1 MIIISISIIFRH
13 LQCLDNSRRLQ
24 QRNDP
29 SSREKKG
36 GFFFQHSV
44 LVGDFLHLWRQLET
58 QVELDPSIVGH
69 WLVDSSD
76 IHIMHICFE
85 INGIPSDRD
94 MVFSLEHQILRMT
107 TPLFKTQIEPEDHL
121 KLFKASP
128 ISVSFTVSQF
138 HRKFQDFNQHFQSF
152 FFRFWLFS
160 SRFWSPY
167 LSTSKRRPFRE
178 CRRMPKKV
186 TSKPSHWRRLTGF
199 PKNKVDIKMMAG
211 VLALAITLVPT
222 GERCLMVI

>member
-1 MIIISISIIFRH
+1 MTRARKK
-13 LQCLDNSRRLQ
+13 RRLLFSALSVG
-24 QRNDP
+24 RRFSSPVETTGDP
-29 SSREKKG
+29 G
-36 GFFFQHSV
+36 GTRPINCRS
-44 LVGDFLHLWRQLET
+44 LTR
-58 QVELDPSIVGH
+58 
-69 WLVDSSD
+69 WL
-76 IHIMHICFE
+76 ITYTEIMHICFE
-85 INGIPSDRD
+85 INGIPSDRGI
-94 MVFSLEHQILRMT
+94 VFSEHQILRMT
-107 TPLFKTQIEPEDHL
+107 TPLFKTRIEPEDHL
-121 KLFKASP
+121 KLFKVSP

-138 HRKFQDFNQHFQSF
+138 HRKFQDFNQYFQRLFLPF

-199 PKNKVDIKMMAG
+199 PKNNVDIKMMAG